1 MSDDFVP
8 YTRTRHPDPDRHAVS
23 VTALLVAL
31 FVPPIF
37 WAGNLMIDYALV
49 GHSCYPGR
57 LPLAVPSP
65 TFGFVWPLTFAL
77 HLLTLAVIAGAFALA
92 LRNWQRT
99 GPPVGHAHELMHRGE
114 GRSRYFS
121 IIAMGWA
128 AILFLIVVTQTIS
141 FAWVGLCQR

>member
-8 YTRTRHPDPDRHAVS
+8 YTRTRHPDPHRHAVS
-23 VTALLVAL
+23 VTSLLAAL

-57 LPLAVPSP
+57 VPLAVPSQG
-65 TFGFVWPLTFAL
+65 FGFVGPLTFAF
-77 HLLTLAVIAGAFALA
+77 HLITLAVIAGAFLLA
-92 LRNWQRT
+92 LRNWRRT

-128 AILFLIVVTQTIS
+128 AVLFLIVVTQIVA